1 MPFLNSYHLSGF
13 EENKVNAEYLIISKF
28 NPKKESDIKHVNH
41 LKKFISKAVSKSPN
55 IIAITK
61 LSDFFIEVINK

>member
-1 MPFLNSYHLSGF
+1 MPFLNSYHLRGF

-28 NPKKESDIKHVNH
+28 NPKKESDIKHLNL
-41 LKKFISKAVSKSPN
+41 LKKYISKAVSKDVD

-61 LSDFFIEVINK
+61 LSDFFIETINK